1 MNVQCPLLNG
11 RRFNLSTSAS
21 SDYVDS
27 VPRPESPSMS
37 ARIRHALQRI
47 VIHLEYD
54 HFLHP
59 HACCSIEVCEAAT
72 EQRSKNGL
80 EYTILTVF
88 CTSCHDGQHQHS
100 HTTRPKHAVQLQQLE
115 DHPDRRVPRDSIR
128 RADTKGH
135 RLTHTEVHH

>member
-1 MNVQCPLLNG
+1 MNVQCQLLNG
-11 RRFNLSTSAS
+11 RRFDQSTSAP
-21 SDYVDS
+21 SDCVDS
-27 VPRPESPSMS
+27 APRPESPSMS

-47 VIHLEYD
+47 IIHLENH

-80 EYTILTVF
+80 EYTILISF
-88 CTSCHDGQHQHS
+88 CTHCHDGQYQHS
-100 HTTRPKHAVQLQQLE
+100 HATRPKHPVQLQQLE
-115 DHPDRRVPRDSIR
+115 DHPDRRVSRDSIR

-135 RLTHTEVHH
+135 CLTHTEVHH